1 VDPNG
6 GDYHIRRG
14 STAVDRAVDTR
25 VGNDIDGHPRPLG
38 PHSDL
43 GADEYTWID
52 LSGSA
57 KAATPD
63 QADAGEAITYT
74 IALSNSGYVSAV
86 NAVLYDAIPAHT
98 SYVSRSAQ
106 ASEGLID
113 DAGSI
118 SWTGTLA
125 PQQLITVTFRV
136 TVDEA
141 TFIKNTAL
149 ITDQY
154 GTTTR
159 LTGWVNASRCYLP
172 LVLRGAD

>member
-1 VDPNG
+1 V
-6 GDYHIRRG
+6 
-14 STAVDRAVDTR
+14 S
-25 VGNDIDGHPRPLG
+25 NDIDDHPRPLG
-38 PHSDL
+38 PQPDL

-57 KAATPD
+57 KTATPN
-63 QADAGEAITYT
+63 QADAGEVITYT
-74 IALSNSGYVSAV
+74 IALSNSGHVSAV

-106 ASEGLID
+106 ASEGSID

-125 PQQLITVTFRV
+125 PNQLITVTFGV
-136 TVDEA
+136 TVNEA
-141 TFIKNTAL
+141 TFIENTAV

-154 GTTTR
+154 GSTTR
-159 LTGWVNASRCYLP
+159 LTGWVNASRYYLP
-172 LVLRGAD
+172 LMLRGAD